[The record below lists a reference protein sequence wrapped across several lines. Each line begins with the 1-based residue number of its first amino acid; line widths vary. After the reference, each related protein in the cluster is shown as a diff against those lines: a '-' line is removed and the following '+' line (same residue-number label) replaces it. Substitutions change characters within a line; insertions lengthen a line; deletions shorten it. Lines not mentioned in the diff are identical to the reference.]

1 MSSFCIKVL
10 VKFFR
15 WLPDSL
21 YLRLMYLFKM
31 GKVLPLANPKT
42 FTEKLQWLK
51 LYDRRD
57 IYTTMADKIA
67 SKEYIASII
76 GSDHIIPSLA
86 VWSSVDEIDLTEL
99 PEKFV
104 LKTSFGG
111 GGTSV
116 VICKDKSTFNLEEAK
131 NLFRRVWFQPDIY
144 ETFREWPYKN
154 IPKRIF
160 AEQYMQDDSGELRD
174 YKFYCFGGKPM
185 FMLVASNRFSSHNF
199 NFYDTDFKRL
209 NMVSRDGNPSE
220 IEVERPANFNEMLEI
235 AAKISDGI
243 PFLRVDLYVVG
254 ESVFFG
260 EATFFDSSGYD
271 DFCSNEIN
279 RRIGELIKLPA
290 KN

>member
-209 NMVSRDGNPSE
+209 NMVSRDGNPSG
-220 IEVERPANFNEMLEI
+220 IEAERPANFNKMLEI

-279 RRIGELIKLPA
+279 RRVGELIKLPA